1 MFPFGGGGNFGLF
14 SGGELLLVSG
24 TVTMDS
30 QKKQERT
37 NGGKQCN
44 PVSPV
49 FNGGSINMI
58 VKMMVVFFESA
69 VCDIP

>member
-1 MFPFGGGGNFGLF
+1 M
-14 SGGELLLVSG
+14 E
-24 TVTMDS
+24 S
-30 QKKQERT
+30 QKKIREQME
-37 NGGKQCN
+37 CN
-44 PVSPV
+44 PVSPM